1 MPRIPASLLLM
12 AALFPV
18 GLSAQDTAKPE
29 PKLKRHPDRISIQE
43 IEAAPDAAVTAM
55 DLVEHLR
62 PNWLRGRGA
71 TSVTLQTSPIQVYV
85 AGLRKGGL
93 SSLSDVAR
101 SAVKEIQHL
110 RGTDAVQRFGMGH
123 DSGAILVLLK

>member
-1 MPRIPASLLLM
+1 MPHLLPSLFMM
-12 AALFPV
+12 AALFPL

-29 PKLKRHPDRISIQE
+29 PRLKRHPDRISTQE
-43 IEAAPDAAVTAM
+43 IEAAPDAAITAM

-71 TSVTLQTSPIQVYV
+71 GSVLLQTSPIQVYV
-85 AGLRKGGL
+85 SGLRKGGIGAL
-93 SSLSDVAR
+93 ADVAR

-110 RGTDAVQRFGMGH
+110 RGTDATQRFGMYH
-123 DSGAILVLLK
+123 DSGAILVILR

>member
-1 MPRIPASLLLM
+1 MPRILASLLLM

-71 TSVTLQTSPIQVYV
+71 ASASLQTSPIQVYV

-110 RGTDAVQRFGMGH
+110 RGTDAVQRFAMGH
-123 DSGAILVLLK
+123 DSGAILVILK

>member
-1 MPRIPASLLLM
+1 MSRLLPSLFMM
-12 AALFPV
+12 AALFPL

-71 TSVTLQTSPIQVYV
+71 TSVSLQSSSIQVYV
-85 AGLRKGGL
+85 SGMRKGGL
-93 SSLSDVAR
+93 SALSDVAR
-101 SAVKEIQHL
+101 SAVKEIQHI
-110 RGTDAVQRFGMGH
+110 RGTDATQRFGMYH
-123 DSGAILVLLK
+123 ENGAILVILR